1 MASSSRKRKSPIDR
15 KTIITERL
23 SADWDGFDHPL
34 WRNEAANKLHFAI
47 ETLLC
52 IIAMNQDPTPESNAA
67 AAAIIYITD
76 WDEDEFMANVND
88 VMEKVMLVN
97 SQEGGM
103 Q

>member
-1 MASSSRKRKSPIDR
+1 
-15 KTIITERL
+15 
-23 SADWDGFDHPL
+23 
-34 WRNEAANKLHFAI
+34 
-47 ETLLC
+47 
-52 IIAMNQDPTPESNAA
+52 MNQDPTPESNAA

-76 WDEDEFMANVND
+76 WDEDEFMENVND

>member
-1 MASSSRKRKSPIDR
+1 MPSSSRKPKLAINR

-23 SADWDGFDHPL
+23 TADWGGIDHPL
-34 WRNEAANKLHFAI
+34 WRKEAADKINLAI
-47 ETLLC
+47 ETFLC
-52 IIAMNQDPTPESNAA
+52 IMAMNDDATPESNAA
-67 AAAIIYITD
+67 ASALIFITG
-76 WDEDEFMANVND
+76 WNMDEFMENVND

>member
-1 MASSSRKRKSPIDR
+1 MPSSSRNRKSVLDR

-23 SADWDGFDHPL
+23 IADWGGIDHPL
-34 WRNEAANKLHFAI
+34 WRNEAAEKLQFAI

-52 IIAMNQDPTPESNAA
+52 IIAMNDDPTPESNAA
-67 AAAIIYITD
+67 AAAVIYVTD
-76 WDEDEFMANVND
+76 WDMDEFMENVND

>member
-1 MASSSRKRKSPIDR
+1 MPSSSRNRKSVLDR

-23 SADWDGFDHPL
+23 ITDWGGIDHPL
-34 WRNEAANKLHFAI
+34 WRNEAAEKLQFAI

-52 IIAMNQDPTPESNAA
+52 IIAMNDDPTPESNAA
-67 AAAIIYITD
+67 AAAVIYVTD
-76 WDEDEFMANVND
+76 WDMDEFMENVND